1 MAKRTSRSARAVP
14 ARATK
19 TKIRKTPDVEVAVAV
34 DEGPGMGVDA
44 ALGLTT
50 SILLVLA
57 ILFTDKLLAKFGSGL
72 FF

>member
-1 MAKRTSRSARAVP
+1 MAKRSSRPARPVS

-19 TKIRKTPDVEVAVAV
+19 TKSRKAPDVEVAVAV
-34 DEGPGMGVDA
+34 DESPGMGIEA

-50 SILLVLA
+50 SVLLVLA
-57 ILFTDKLLAKFGSGL
+57 ILFTDKLLAKFGGGL